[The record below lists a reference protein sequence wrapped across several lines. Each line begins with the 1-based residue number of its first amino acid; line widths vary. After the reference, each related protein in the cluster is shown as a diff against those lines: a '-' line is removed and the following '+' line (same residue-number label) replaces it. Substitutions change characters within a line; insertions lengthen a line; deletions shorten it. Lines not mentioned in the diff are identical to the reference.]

1 MAPSKAT
8 KTTSS
13 TTPASAADAGW
24 MQGALALA
32 RRGLGRV
39 APNPAVGCVLVRDG
53 RVLGRGWTQP
63 GGRPHA
69 ETEAIRRAQAVDPDG
84 ARGATCYVTLE
95 PCAHHGKT
103 PPCVDALIEAGV
115 ARVVAA
121 LEDPDPRVAGSGL
134 ERLRAAGIAVETGV
148 AADAAAELNAGYLL
162 MRRQDR
168 PLITLKL
175 ATTLDGRIATHDGES
190 QWITGEAARARGH
203 LLRARHDAVMVGSG
217 TAIADDPSLTVR
229 LPGMDGYRPLRVV
242 LDGRLRLPLTH
253 KLVRDA
259 EQVRTLLMTRR
270 DVPADRLDAYRG
282 AGVEVAALPADSH
295 GALSLTAALHELA
308 ARGLTR
314 VLVEG
319 GGQLAAGLLRYN
331 LVDRIVWFRSPRVIG
346 GDGLPAI
353 AGFGLDQLADTPRF
367 RPKGATSL
375 GDDVMESYGRV
386 T

>member
-13 TTPASAADAGW
+13 SGPSGHADAGW

-39 APNPAVGCVLVRDG
+39 APNPAVGCILVRDG

-69 ETEAIRRAQAVDPDG
+69 ETEAIRRAQAADPDG
-84 ARGATCYVTLE
+84 ARGSTCYVTLE

-115 ARVVAA
+115 ARVVVA
-121 LEDPDPRVAGSGL
+121 LQDPDPRVAGLGL
-134 ERLRAAGIAVETGV
+134 QRLREAGIAVDTGV
-148 AADAAAELNAGYLL
+148 EADAAAELNAGYLL
-162 MRRQDR
+162 MRREDR
-168 PLITLKL
+168 PLITLKV
-175 ATTLDGRIATHDGES
+175 ATTLDGRIATHAGQS
-190 QWITGEAARARGH
+190 HWITGEAARARAH
-203 LLRARHDAVMVGSG
+203 LLRARHDAVLVGSG
-217 TAIADDPSLTVR
+217 TAVADNPSLTVR
-229 LPGMDGYRPLRVV
+229 LPGMDAYRPLRVV

-253 KLVRDA
+253 GLVRDA
-259 EQVRTLLMTRR
+259 AEIPTLLMTRH
-270 DVPADRLDAYRG
+270 DVPADRSKAYRG
-282 AGVEVAALPADSH
+282 AGVELEELPTDTQ
-295 GALSLTAALHELA
+295 GALSLTAALHALA

-346 GDGLPAI
+346 GDGIPAI

-367 RPKGATSL
+367 HLTSATSV
-375 GDDVMESYGRV
+375 GEDAMESYVRV
-386 T
+386 A

>member
-1 MAPSKAT
+1 
-8 KTTSS
+8 
-13 TTPASAADAGW
+13 

-39 APNPAVGCVLVRDG
+39 APNPAVGCILVRDG

-69 ETEAIRRAQAVDPDG
+69 ETEAIRRAEAADPEG

-103 PPCVDALIEAGV
+103 PPCVNALIEAGV

-121 LEDPDPRVAGSGL
+121 LEDPDPRVAGQGL

-148 AADAAAELNAGYLL
+148 EAEAAAAAMLNAGYLL

-168 PLITLKL
+168 PLITLKA

-217 TAIADDPSLTVR
+217 TAVADDPSLTVR

-259 EQVRTLLMTRR
+259 GQVRTLLMTRR

-282 AGVEVAALPADSH
+282 AGVEVAALPADSQ

-346 GDGLPAI
+346 GDGIPAI
-353 AGFGLDQLADTPRF
+353 AGFGLEQLANTPRF
-367 RPKGATSL
+367 RISETTPV
-375 GDDVMESYGRV
+375 GDDVMESYFRH
-386 T
+386 